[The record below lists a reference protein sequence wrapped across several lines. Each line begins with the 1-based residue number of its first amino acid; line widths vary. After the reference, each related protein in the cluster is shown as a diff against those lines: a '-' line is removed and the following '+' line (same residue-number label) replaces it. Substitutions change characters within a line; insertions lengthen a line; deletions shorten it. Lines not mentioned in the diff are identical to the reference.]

1 MRSLLANFP
10 KSFNR
15 IDLRALVVLGTNV
28 KPFDKTKVST
38 DDKVWLDRLT
48 MCLERSKVFILPV
61 LPGLCRDGAPSR
73 KVGVGEGTRPRRSSN
88 PGMTEVRKVS

>member
-1 MRSLLANFP
+1 MRSLLANLS

-28 KPFDKTKVST
+28 KPFDKTEVST

-48 MCLERSKVFILPV
+48 MCLERSRVFLLPV
-61 LPGLCRDGAPSR
+61 LPGLCRDGGLLRERLGLEKAQVR
-73 KVGVGEGTRPRRSSN
+73 EGAATRS
-88 PGMTEVRKVS
+88 